1 MSNAVRDIFADWSLP
16 IGLTVSIVLT
26 AVLYLRGW
34 LAIRRTR
41 GTQFTEMRL
50 ASFLGGLAVLWL
62 AIGSPMDGFADALLS
77 AHMVEHLLLMS
88 VVPPMLLWGL
98 PVVPLLRGLPEVM
111 RRYIAGP
118 IIRTPLLNRFGH
130 WLVTPLVAW
139 LAMNIS
145 FLAWHVPTAYDFAL
159 EHENWHDVE
168 HACFLFTSLLFW
180 WCIIRPWPATTNR
193 QGWGMLLY
201 LVGADIVN
209 TMLSAF
215 LAFCGRPVYGY
226 YVDNSNPFHAA
237 PLEDQ
242 VLGAV
247 IMWVIGSLVFLVPA
261 MVITL
266 RLAGADEGR
275 SVPVSTL
282 RGTEGGGV
290 PPSPLIL

>member
-1 MSNAVRDIFADWSLP
+1 MSEAVRDIFADWRLP
-16 IGLTVSIVLT
+16 LWLTLSIVLT
-26 AVLYLRGW
+26 ACIYVRGW

-41 GTQFTEMRL
+41 RSQFTDMRL
-50 ASFLGGLAVLWL
+50 ASFLGGLVVLWL

-98 PVVPLLRGLPEVM
+98 PVVPLLRGLPKGM

-118 IIRTPLLNRFGH
+118 MIRTPLLQRLGH
-130 WLVTPLVAW
+130 WLVKPLVAW

-145 FLAWHVPTAYDFAL
+145 FLAWHIPAAYDFAL
-159 EHENWHDVE
+159 EHEGWHDVE
-168 HACFLFTSLLFW
+168 HLCFLFTSLLFW
-180 WCIIRPWPATTNR
+180 WCIIRPWPASTKS
-193 QGWGMLLY
+193 QGWGMLLF
-201 LVGADIVN
+201 LVAADIVN
-209 TMLSAF
+209 TILSAF
-215 LAFCGRPVYGY
+215 LAFCGAPVYTY
-226 YVDNSNPFHAA
+226 YLENPNPLGVV

-266 RLAGADEGR
+266 RLSGFEPTRSPAQIGQAGR
-275 SVPVSTL
+275 PVS
-282 RGTEGGGV
+282 
-290 PPSPLIL
+290 